1 MARSCCA
8 GVNND
13 KELSRPAGNTTGG
26 FLAEKGEGTDGM
38 MELME
43 LNTLEMRPP
52 SVLGGDAVPLVL
64 GASSSSATTA
74 VGFSSASS
82 SLFNVTS
89 TSSSVAA
96 GATSAEG
103 GVSSTTAAGAGVSVA
118 AAGGAGAG
126 GSIPS

>member
-74 VGFSSASS
+74 VGFSSAFS
-82 SLFNVTS
+82 SLFNVIS

-103 GVSSTTAAGAGVSVA
+103 FSSTTAAAGVSVA